1 MREVATSAV
10 DHLHPDHSVLAT
22 IAADLAVRIGARPDH
37 AFAEKVL
44 EAIEFVL
51 DPVRTGRTSIV
62 QLDNVEKTFIGL
74 KVEHFVRD
82 LLDAPKGVRDLRVAG
97 HDVDIKNTVGQSWGW
112 MIPPETY
119 RTEEPVLLIAADESE
134 RKAWMGLMLARDSYL
149 AKPNRDGKR
158 GVLTSAYPNIL
169 WLARGLDWPP
179 NRWAQFDMARFREL
193 RAIRGGSKRAARFF
207 EENLRKITHR
217 RVLEAL
223 LFDQKDPMKR
233 LRGNGGAPDIL
244 KPKGIRL
251 LSGKFNAPVLRQL
264 GFVVAADEFVAIEP
278 TSPEEKSLLKS
289 AKPEKAKPKGK

>member
-1 MREVATSAV
+1 MREVTKSTV
-10 DHLHPDHSVLAT
+10 DALHPDYEVLSE
-22 IAADLAVRIGARPDH
+22 IAEDLALRIGKRPEY

-51 DPVRTGRTSIV
+51 DPVRTGRTSLA
-62 QLDNVEKTFIGL
+62 QLDPVEKTFIGL

-119 RTEEPVLLIAADESE
+119 RTEEPVLLIAADEVE
-134 RKAWMGLMLARDSYL
+134 RRAWMGLMLARDSYL
-149 AKPNRDGKR
+149 AKPNRDKKR
-158 GVLTSAYPNIL
+158 GIRVSAYPHIL

-193 RAIRGGSKRAARFF
+193 RAVKGGSKRAAAFF
-207 EENLRKITHR
+207 QENLRKVTHR

-233 LRGNGGAPDIL
+233 LRENKGAPDIL
-244 KPKGIRL
+244 NPLGIKL
-251 LSGKFNAPVLRQL
+251 LSGKFNAPLLSTL
-264 GFVVAADEFVAIEP
+264 GFVVGPDEFVAIQP
-278 TSPEEKSLLKS
+278 LSPEEAKSLRR
-289 AKPEKAKPKGK
+289 ARPETE